1 MRGLIREWL
10 CSGFWLSLWRPVF
23 SGMPGTRDSCIHGE
37 GRPPWVSMNCPKTDP
52 GTFLVQISDSRANPF
67 HTLPVP
73 GVGQRHSKVWNLRVL
88 EMPRQPSII
97 KSLLSGS
104 FFLIYA
110 LRSISIST
118 FTLRKWP
125 HVSHS
130 HFSENSDISSS
141 KHMLIYSPSS
151 CKTIPVLRGISD
163 TFDQTLWGSGSEKED
178 SSSFLKCHHFLG
190 GSLKQAWPQKVKRPQ
205 KQCCPLENCFVVIIP
220 ERNLFS
226 SHLFKQLPL
235 AQTNPISVLFQCFP
249 FPHVNW
255 IPSWEG
261 SHHQG
266 NAASLAGE

>member
-130 HFSENSDISSS
+130 HFSENSDISSY

-151 CKTIPVLRGISD
+151 CKTILVFRGISD

-178 SSSFLKCHHFLG
+178 ILEMSPFSGWILKTSMAPKSKKATEAVLSFGELLRGHYTREKSIFKP
-190 GSLKQAWPQKVKRPQ
+190 SL
-205 KQCCPLENCFVVIIP
+205 
-220 ERNLFS
+220 
-226 SHLFKQLPL
+226 
-235 AQTNPISVLFQCFP
+235 
-249 FPHVNW
+249 
-255 IPSWEG
+255 
-261 SHHQG
+261 
-266 NAASLAGE
+266 